1 MDAFWLVLSGLA
13 IIVGF
18 VGIFIPLLPG
28 TPLIFTGL
36 WLIAWYDGFIHV
48 GMGTLSLLAGMATL
62 AWLIDHV
69 AALLGVRRAGAS
81 MLSMIGAVIGSV
93 LGIFSGLVGIL
104 LGPIIGAMIG
114 EWLAVRDH
122 AQTARVGIAAGLSFI
137 VAVALKLGLACAML
151 GVFALRWWTA
161 G

>member
-1 MDAFWLVLSGLA
+1 MEILWFVLAGLA
-13 IIVGF
+13 IVVGF

-28 TPLIFTGL
+28 PPLIFAGL
-36 WLIAWYDGFIHV
+36 WLIAWVDQFLHV
-48 GMGTLSLLAGMATL
+48 GMGTLSLLAGLAAL
-62 AWLIDHV
+62 AWLIDNI
-69 AALLGVRRAGAS
+69 AALLGVKRAGAS
-81 MLSMIGAVIGSV
+81 MLSMLGAVIGSV
-93 LGIFSGLVGIL
+93 LGLFGGLLGIL

-151 GVFALRWWTA
+151 GVFALRWWFS
-161 G
+161 